1 MAHASKAQF
10 IVLGCLALSL
20 LLLRYRAAF
29 IRLLFHRPL
38 TLWLTLW
45 IVTAVAIAGWVGY
58 TGAWR
63 SVDWSGL
70 LYFLF
75 VGFVAFTGLAILW
88 QAHKAFRRWTRTRDG
103 DRR

>member
-38 TLWLTLW
+38 ALW
-45 IVTAVAIAGWVGY
+45 IVTAVAIAGWAGY